1 MRSTNVFLMD
11 NNSDRNFST
20 GEIMKSFI
28 FPAMLLAT
36 LAVPALGQVRIKGD
50 PAAVVEGNNGFAVD
64 LYRQLDKEKGNLFF
78 SPYSISNALAM
89 TYAGGRGNTAKEMAS
104 AMHFDLEPARFH
116 PAFATLIR
124 ELQGPVKGRKYQL
137 KIANR
142 LWGQKDYGFL
152 PDFLKTSAQQYQAGL
167 KEVDFIDDTEGAR
180 KAINAWVED
189 QTNKKIK
196 ELIKPNILSVDTRLV
211 LSNAIYFKAAWLR
224 PFSAK
229 DTKPGDFT
237 TSAGKK
243 VKVPM
248 MHAGMR
254 TNYFDDGKVLGLEV
268 PYEEREL
275 SMILLMPKKA
285 DGLADLE
292 KELTAIQLK
301 KWLGKLSDHQVR
313 ISLPKFKV
321 TAEFHLNDVL
331 KQLGMKDAFERKRAN
346 FSGMTTRERLFISH
360 VVHKAFVDV
369 NEAGTEAAAST
380 AVVMD
385 RTSLP
390 PPGVFNADHPFLFL
404 IRDANTGSILFMGR
418 VADPT

>member
-1 MRSTNVFLMD
+1 
-11 NNSDRNFST
+11 
-20 GEIMKSFI
+20 MKRFI
-28 FPAMLLAT
+28 LAAALLTT
-36 LAVPALGQVRIKGD
+36 LISLPALAQVQIKGD

-89 TYAGGRGNTAKEMAS
+89 TYAGARGNTAKEMAT
-104 AMHFDLEPARFH
+104 AMHFDLESARFH
-116 PAFATLIR
+116 PAFAQLIR
-124 ELQGPVKGRKYQL
+124 ELQGKAKDRKYQL
-137 KIANR
+137 NIANR

-152 PDFLKTSAQQYQAGL
+152 PDFLKLSQDLYQAGL
-167 KEVDFIDDTEGAR
+167 KEVDFIDDTDGAR
-180 KAINAWVED
+180 KAINAWVEE
-189 QTNKKIK
+189 QTHKKIK
-196 ELIKPNILSVDTRLV
+196 DLIKPGVLSVDTRLV

-224 PFSAK
+224 PFSPKA
-229 DTKPGDFT
+229 TKPGEFT
-237 TSAGKK
+237 TGAGKK
-243 VKVPM
+243 AKVPM
-248 MHAGMR
+248 MQAGAR
-254 TNYFDDGKVLGLEV
+254 TNYFNDGSVLGLEL
-268 PYEEREL
+268 PYENHEL
-275 SMILLMPKKA
+275 SMIVLMPKKA

-301 KWLGKLSDHQVR
+301 KWLAKLSDHQVQ

-331 KQLGMKDAFERKRAN
+331 KQLGMKDAFERRRAN

-385 RTSLP
+385 RVSKP
-390 PPGVFNADHPFLFL
+390 QPGVFNADHPFLFL
-404 IRDANTGSILFMGR
+404 IRDAKTGSILFMGR

>member
-1 MRSTNVFLMD
+1 
-11 NNSDRNFST
+11 
-20 GEIMKSFI
+20 MKRFI

-36 LAVPALGQVRIKGD
+36 LASVPALAQVRIKGD

-64 LYRQLDKEKGNLFF
+64 LYRQLDKKDGNLFF

-89 TYAGGRGNTAKEMAS
+89 TYAGARGNTAKEMAS
-104 AMHFDLEPARFH
+104 AMHFDLESARFH
-116 PAFATLIR
+116 PAFAQLIR

-137 KIANR
+137 NIANR

-152 PDFLKTSAQQYQAGL
+152 PDFLKISQDLYQAGL
-167 KEVDFIDDTEGAR
+167 KEVDFIDDTDGAR
-180 KAINAWVED
+180 KAINAWVEE

-196 ELIKPNILSVDTRLV
+196 ELIKPGILSVDTRLV

-224 PFSAK
+224 PFSPKA
-229 DTKPGDFT
+229 TKPGEFT

-248 MHAGMR
+248 MHTGAR
-254 TNYFDDGKVLGLEV
+254 TNYFNDGGVLGLEL
-268 PYEEREL
+268 PYENHEL
-275 SMILLMPKKA
+275 SMIVLMPKKA
-285 DGLADLE
+285 DGLAELE

-301 KWLGKLSDHQVR
+301 KWLAKLSDHQVKVM
-313 ISLPKFKV
+313 LPKFKV

-331 KQLGMKDAFERKRAN
+331 KQLGIKDAFDRRKAD

-404 IRDANTGSILFMGR
+404 IRDAKTGSILFMGR